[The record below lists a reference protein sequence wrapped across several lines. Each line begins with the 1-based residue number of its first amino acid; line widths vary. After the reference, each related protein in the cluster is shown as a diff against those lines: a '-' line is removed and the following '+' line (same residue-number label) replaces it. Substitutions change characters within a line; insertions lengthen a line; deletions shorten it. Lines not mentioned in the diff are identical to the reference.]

1 MNPQQHVYR
10 NNRVRFNSS
19 SSFTSFQ
26 QQVQRRLESPFH
38 SFSDGELLSMRD
50 DTDTDTESRNTHS
63 VHSAHQVPLLP
74 QDYNENTMSV
84 LDIQVL

>member
-1 MNPQQHVYR
+1 
-10 NNRVRFNSS
+10 
-19 SSFTSFQ
+19 
-26 QQVQRRLESPFH
+26 
-38 SFSDGELLSMRD
+38 MRD

-84 LDIQVL
+84 LDIQVLLSHL